1 MTDKNVDKRL
11 FFTLYVEI
19 LRAGTEFL
27 WAVEEFRGEGDLIDA
42 LESDETRR
50 LRAESASSPLRLAV
64 GRALR
69 LLCTPETGEM
79 NSYTQDQRMETDAR
93 LLSGYRRELV
103 GDAEEMCAVVSRYT
117 VRVLD
122 RIQEL
127 FVSDGEASRER
138 NGRGEDLALDL
149 EGCMPPPSEIS
160 L

>member
-122 RIQEL
+122 RIREL

-149 EGCMPPPSEIS
+149 EDCMPPPSEIS

>member
-122 RIQEL
+122 RIREL
-127 FVSDGEASRER
+127 FVSDGEASRDG

-149 EGCMPPPSEIS
+149 EDCMPPPSEIS

>member
-64 GRALR
+64 G
-69 LLCTPETGEM
+69 
-79 NSYTQDQRMETDAR
+79 
-93 LLSGYRRELV
+93 
-103 GDAEEMCAVVSRYT
+103 
-117 VRVLD
+117 
-122 RIQEL
+122 
-127 FVSDGEASRER
+127 
-138 NGRGEDLALDL
+138 GRFA
-149 EGCMPPPSEIS
+149 CFAPPKRGR
-160 L
+160 

>member
-79 NSYTQDQRMETDAR
+79 NSFTQDQRMETDAR

-122 RIQEL
+122 RIREL

-149 EGCMPPPSEIS
+149 EGCMPPPSEIA

>member
-1 MTDKNVDKRL
+1 
-11 FFTLYVEI
+11 
-19 LRAGTEFL
+19 
-27 WAVEEFRGEGDLIDA
+27 

-122 RIQEL
+122 RIREL

>member
-79 NSYTQDQRMETDAR
+79 NSYTQDQRMETDVR

-122 RIQEL
+122 RIREL

-149 EGCMPPPSEIS
+149 EDCMPPPSEIS

>member
-79 NSYTQDQRMETDAR
+79 NSFTQDQRMETDAR

-103 GDAEEMCAVVSRYT
+103 GDAEEMRSVVTRYT

-122 RIQEL
+122 RIREL
-127 FVSDGEASRER
+127 FVSDGEAS
-138 NGRGEDLALDL
+138 GRRGDLGEDLALDL
-149 EGCMPPPSEIS
+149 DGCMPPPEV
-160 L
+160 LLP

>member
-122 RIQEL
+122 RIREL
-127 FVSDGEASRER
+127 FVSDGEDSRER

>member
-27 WAVEEFRGEGDLIDA
+27 WAVEEFRGEGDLIEA

-50 LRAESASSPLRLAV
+50 LRAESASAPLRLAV

-103 GDAEEMCAVVSRYT
+103 GDAEEMRSVVTRYT

-122 RIQEL
+122 RIREL
-127 FVSDGEASRER
+127 FVSDGEAS
-138 NGRGEDLALDL
+138 GRRGDLGEDLALDL
-149 EGCMPPPSEIS
+149 EDCMPPPSEIA

>member
-11 FFTLYVEI
+11 FFTLYMEI

-27 WAVEEFRGEGDLIDA
+27 WTVEEFRGEGELIDV

-79 NSYTQDQRMETDAR
+79 NSYTQEQRMERDAR
-93 LLSGYRRELV
+93 LLSGYKRELV
-103 GDAEEMCAVVSRYT
+103 GDAEEMRSVVLRYSR
-117 VRVLD
+117 RVLD
-122 RIQEL
+122 RIGEL
-127 FVSDGEASRER
+127 FVSDGDASLGEK
-138 NGRGEDLALDL
+138 GKGEDLALDL
-149 EGCMPPPSEIS
+149 EDCMPPPAAFP

>member
-122 RIQEL
+122 RIREL
-127 FVSDGEASRER
+127 FVSDGEGSRER

>member
-103 GDAEEMCAVVSRYT
+103 GDAEEMRSVVTRYT

-122 RIQEL
+122 RIREL
-127 FVSDGEASRER
+127 FVSDGEAS
-138 NGRGEDLALDL
+138 GRRGDLGEDLALDL
-149 EGCMPPPSEIS
+149 EDCMPPPSEIA

>member
-122 RIQEL
+122 RIREL

-149 EGCMPPPSEIS
+149 EGCMPPPSEIA

>member
-11 FFTLYVEI
+11 FFTLYMEI

-27 WAVEEFRGEGDLIDA
+27 WAVEEFRGEGELIDA

-79 NSYTQDQRMETDAR
+79 NSFTQDQRMETDAR

-103 GDAEEMCAVVSRYT
+103 GDAEEMRAVVTRYT

-122 RIQEL
+122 RIREL
-127 FVSDGEASRER
+127 FVADKAASG
-138 NGRGEDLALDL
+138 GRCDLGEDLAFDL
-149 EGCMPPPSEIS
+149 EGCMPPPDGFS

>member
-79 NSYTQDQRMETDAR
+79 NSFTQDQRMETDAR

-122 RIQEL
+122 RIREL

-149 EGCMPPPSEIS
+149 EDCMPPPSEIA

>member
-122 RIQEL
+122 RIREL

-149 EGCMPPPSEIS
+149 EDCMPPPSEIA

>member
-11 FFTLYVEI
+11 FFTLYMEI

-27 WAVEEFRGEGDLIDA
+27 WAVEEFRGEGELIDA

-79 NSYTQDQRMETDAR
+79 NSFTQDQRMETDAR

-103 GDAEEMCAVVSRYT
+103 GDAEEMRAVVTRYT

-122 RIQEL
+122 RIREL
-127 FVSDGEASRER
+127 FVADKEASG
-138 NGRGEDLALDL
+138 GRCDLGEDLAFDL
-149 EGCMPPPSEIS
+149 EGCMPPPDGFS

>member
-79 NSYTQDQRMETDAR
+79 NSFTQDQRMETDAR

-122 RIQEL
+122 RIREL

-149 EGCMPPPSEIS
+149 EDCMPPPSEIS

>member
-79 NSYTQDQRMETDAR
+79 NSFTQDQRMETGGKHLIGTADQAKDIFGGIVFKNDR
-93 LLSGYRRELV
+93 CFSLLSKGFGQLAC
-103 GDAEEMCAVVSRYT
+103 GGKIASFIHNGQA
-117 VRVLD
+117 D
-122 RIQEL
+122 RAR
-127 FVSDGEASRER
+127 F
-138 NGRGEDLALDL
+138 
-149 EGCMPPPSEIS
+149 
-160 L
+160 

>member
-79 NSYTQDQRMETDAR
+79 NSFTQDQRMETDAR

-122 RIQEL
+122 RIREL